1 MCNYKK
7 YKNKKTTFL
16 QINMKVTLFKQDRQS
31 IYFTIKIK
39 LFNIIN
45 EYLTIQHEKM
55 FKLFLLSD
63 SEGYGGLDAD
73 EFVKSDTVMNQLI
86 PFLL

>member
-1 MCNYKK
+1 
-7 YKNKKTTFL
+7 
-16 QINMKVTLFKQDRQS
+16 
-31 IYFTIKIK
+31 
-39 LFNIIN
+39 
-45 EYLTIQHEKM
+45 M